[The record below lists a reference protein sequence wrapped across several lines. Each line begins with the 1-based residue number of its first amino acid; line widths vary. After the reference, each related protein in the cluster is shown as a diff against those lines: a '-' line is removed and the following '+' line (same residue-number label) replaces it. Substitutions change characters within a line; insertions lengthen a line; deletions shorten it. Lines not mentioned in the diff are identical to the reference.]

1 MKLQDDERILHEL
14 RPQGGLLVIW
24 FFTKC
29 IPAAFAAVVL
39 SGVLFG
45 VFAAIVAGVESGVS
59 FPVGAGVT
67 AAWIF
72 PFLVLVLT
80 FLYYVFLL
88 RSYVYYI
95 TNQRCVFHGGIFRR
109 IERSVPYHKITDVE
123 ISQHIGERILRI
135 ARVHLFTPGT
145 GSMVASPFGGQQR
158 AEISFIGLRDS
169 ETPADTINSI
179 LSKFR
184 STGE

>member
-1 MKLQDDERILHEL
+1 MKLHDDERLLHEL

-24 FFTKC
+24 VFTKC
-29 IPAAFAAVVL
+29 IPAAFAAAVL
-39 SGVLFG
+39 SGVLLG
-45 VFAAIVAGVESGVS
+45 IFAAIITGVESGTP
-59 FPVGAGVT
+59 FQVGTGVT
-67 AAWIF
+67 AAGIL
-72 PFLVLVLT
+72 PLLVLVLT
-80 FLYYVFLL
+80 FVYCVFLR

-95 TNQRCVFHGGIFRR
+95 TNQRCVFHGGILRR
-109 IERSVPYHKITDVE
+109 VERSVPYHKITDVE

-135 ARVHLFTPGT
+135 ARVQLFTPGT
-145 GSMVASPFGGQQR
+145 GSMMASPFGGQQR